1 MEYVEIII
9 KGEID
14 EDWSDLLSHLDVHHT
29 DDGNT
34 LLSGSIR
41 DQSALHGLLT
51 ILPNLGLELLNVS
64 SKRTPANHRKEVNM

>member
-14 EDWSDLLSHLDVHHT
+14 KDWSDWLGHLDVHHT

-41 DQSALHGLLT
+41 DQSALHGLLST
-51 ILPNLGLELLNVS
+51 LPNLGLKLLNVT
-64 SKRTPANHRKEVNM
+64 SKRAPDDR

>member
-14 EDWSDLLSHLDVHHT
+14 EDWSDWLGHLDVHHT
-29 DDGNT
+29 YDGNT

-51 ILPNLGLELLNVS
+51 TLPNLGLELLNVS
-64 SKRTPANHRKEVNM
+64 SKRTPADR

>member
-1 MEYVEIII
+1 MEHIEIII

-14 EDWSDLLSHLDVHHT
+14 EDWSDWLGHLDIHHT

-41 DQSALHGLLT
+41 DQSALHGLLAT
-51 ILPNLGLELLNVS
+51 LPNLGLQLLNVT
-64 SKRTPANHRKEVNM
+64 SKRTPVNR

>member
-14 EDWSDLLSHLDVHHT
+14 KDWSDWLGHLDIHHT
-29 DDGNT
+29 NDGNT

-41 DQSALHGLLT
+41 DQSALHGLLA
-51 ILPNLGLELLNVS
+51 ILPNLGLQLLSVTSGRS
-64 SKRTPANHRKEVNM
+64 SHIDGRREI